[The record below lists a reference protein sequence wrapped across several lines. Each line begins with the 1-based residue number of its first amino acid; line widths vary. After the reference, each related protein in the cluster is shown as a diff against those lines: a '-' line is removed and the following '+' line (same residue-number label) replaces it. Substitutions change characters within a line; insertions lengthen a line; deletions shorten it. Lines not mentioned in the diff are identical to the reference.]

1 MASSNYYTDEAIVL
15 RQKDWGPADK
25 IVTLYTK
32 GRGLVRAAAYGSRR
46 LRSPLAGI
54 QPFGE
59 IRVTLTEAGAG
70 SQLDTIRQYTSL
82 NRNPAITEDIQR
94 LAYGSLIAEVAA
106 RLSPEQ
112 VPDEAVYS
120 SLAGALLSL
129 ARRNPQLVAISAV
142 IKLLR
147 LTGWGE
153 ILPEK
158 EAGTEETEGRGESLP
173 PEAGKLFTILAG
185 LDWNDPP
192 SFTAKRSQIAACEN
206 YVMEILARRTGC
218 RPRSLAFIRQLR

>member
-15 RQKDWGPADK
+15 RQKDWGSADK
-25 IVTLYTK
+25 ILTLYTK

-59 IRVTLTEAGAG
+59 IRVTLTGAAAG
-70 SQLDTIRQYTSL
+70 SRLDTIRQYTSL
-82 NRNPAITEDIQR
+82 NRHPAITGDIQR
-94 LAYGSLIAEVAA
+94 LAYGSLIAEVAD
-106 RLSPEQ
+106 RLSPEL

-120 SLAGALLSL
+120 SLAGALVSL
-129 ARRNPQLVAISAV
+129 ARRNPRLVAISAV

-147 LTGWGE
+147 LNGWGE

-158 EAGTEETEGRGESLP
+158 MEETDETNGWEESLP
-173 PEAGKLFTILAG
+173 PEAEELFGILSD

>member
-1 MASSNYYTDEAIVL
+1 MARSNYYTDEAIVL

-158 EAGTEETEGRGESLP
+158 TEETEGREESLP
-173 PEAGKLFTILAG
+173 PEAGELFGILAG
-185 LDWNDPP
+185 LDWSNPP

-218 RPRSLAFIRQLR
+218 RPRSLTFIRQLR

>member
-1 MASSNYYTDEAIVL
+1 MARSNYYTDEAIVL

-82 NRNPAITEDIQR
+82 NRNQAITEDIQR

-120 SLAGALLSL
+120 SLAGALLAL

-158 EAGTEETEGRGESLP
+158 TEETEGQEESLP
-173 PEAGKLFTILAG
+173 PEAGELFGILAG
-185 LDWNDPP
+185 LDWSTPP

>member
-1 MASSNYYTDEAIVL
+1 MARSNYYTDEAIVL

-158 EAGTEETEGRGESLP
+158 TEETEGQEESLP
-173 PEAGKLFTILAG
+173 PEAGELFGILAG
-185 LDWNDPP
+185 LDWSNPP

-218 RPRSLAFIRQLR
+218 RPRSLTFIRQLR

>member
-25 IVTLYTK
+25 IVTLYTR

-82 NRNPAITEDIQR
+82 NRNPSITEDIQR

-120 SLAGALLSL
+120 SLTGALLSL

-158 EAGTEETEGRGESLP
+158 AEETGSREESLP
-173 PEAGKLFTILAG
+173 PEAGELFTILAG

>member
-1 MASSNYYTDEAIVL
+1 MARSNYYTDEAIVL

-82 NRNPAITEDIQR
+82 NRNQAITEDIQR

-158 EAGTEETEGRGESLP
+158 TEETEGREESLP
-173 PEAGKLFTILAG
+173 PEAGELFGILAG
-185 LDWNDPP
+185 LDWNNPP

-218 RPRSLAFIRQLR
+218 RPRSLTFIRQLR

>member
-1 MASSNYYTDEAIVL
+1 MARSNYYTDEAIVL

-70 SQLDTIRQYTSL
+70 SQLD
-82 NRNPAITEDIQR
+82 IQR

-158 EAGTEETEGRGESLP
+158 TEETEGREESLP
-173 PEAGKLFTILAG
+173 PEAGELFSILAG
-185 LDWNDPP
+185 LDWSNPP

-206 YVMEILARRTGC
+206 YVMEILAKRTGC
-218 RPRSLAFIRQLR
+218 RPRSLTFIRQLR

>member
-1 MASSNYYTDEAIVL
+1 MTSSNYYTDEAIVL

-94 LAYGSLIAEVAA
+94 LAYGSLIAEVAG

-112 VPDEAVYS
+112 VPDRAVYS

-142 IKLLR
+142 IKLIR

-158 EAGTEETEGRGESLP
+158 TAETEGREESLP
-173 PEAGKLFTILAG
+173 PEAGELFTILAG

-192 SFTAKRSQIAACEN
+192 PSRPNGAK
-206 YVMEILARRTGC
+206 
-218 RPRSLAFIRQLR
+218 

>member
-1 MASSNYYTDEAIVL
+1 MARSNYYTDEAIVL

-158 EAGTEETEGRGESLP
+158 TEETEGREESLP
-173 PEAGKLFTILAG
+173 PEAGELFGILAG
-185 LDWNDPP
+185 LDWSNPP

-206 YVMEILARRTGC
+206 YVMEILAKRTGC
-218 RPRSLAFIRQLR
+218 RPRSLTFIRQLR

>member
-1 MASSNYYTDEAIVL
+1 MARSNYYTDEAIVL

-82 NRNPAITEDIQR
+82 NRNQAITEDIQR

-120 SLAGALLSL
+120 SLAGALLAL

-158 EAGTEETEGRGESLP
+158 TEETEGREESLP
-173 PEAGKLFTILAG
+173 PEAGELFGILAG
-185 LDWNDPP
+185 LDWSNPP